1 MKKKKIKDQDLMVKK
16 KKKIIK
22 ASSCDEMGK
31 GPRDFHMSWA
41 RLKIKDFSQLLNV
54 SLCRVQGP
62 AIL

>member
-1 MKKKKIKDQDLMVKK
+1 MKKKNQGPRFNGKKK